1 MKPELPKIKEAG
13 IHLVEKWL
21 TENGYTNI
29 QKEPLLLNESGL
41 KARGTRENILVQVRT
56 FQQPGRIFK
65 ISDYETDI
73 LTRRAIK
80 LELVAYVAYV
90 ILNSELTPAEDI
102 QWERLS

>member
-1 MKPELPKIKEAG
+1 MA
-13 IHLVEKWL
+13 
-21 TENGYTNI
+21 NI
-29 QKEPLLLNESGL
+29 QKEHLLLNEHAL

-56 FQQPGRIFK
+56 FQLPGRVFK
-65 ISDYETDI
+65 ISDYESDI

-90 ILNSELTPAEDI
+90 ILNSDLTLAEEI